1 MKNFLLFT
9 VFFLTIS
16 CNHKTKKAE
25 EPAVKKVEEP
35 AVEKENTALLIVN
48 YELKDMTLKE
58 HAALGSEVVSNFLPG
73 KIDGLIGKTF
83 IGNVDNGVFGGVY
96 YFKNQKA
103 LDTYVNSEL
112 WNGIVTHPNLIN
124 FKTNAYG
131 IASISDL
138 SNGNASIRKTEKT
151 EGPEEM
157 SVLVVN
163 YELKNMTLK
172 EHTKLGAEVVS
183 NFSPGKIDGLIGK
196 TFIGNVDNGVFGGV
210 YYFKSPEDLNN
221 YLNSELWK
229 GIVAHPNLVNFK
241 KDTYQVASISLASNG
256 VPVL

>member
-1 MKNFLLFT
+1 MKNFLFLT
-9 VFFLTIS
+9 VLFLTIS

-25 EPAVKKVEEP
+25 DSAVKKVEKS

-58 HAALGSEVVSNFLPG
+58 HAALGL
-73 KIDGLIGKTF
+73 
-83 IGNVDNGVFGGVY
+83 
-96 YFKNQKA
+96 
-103 LDTYVNSEL
+103 
-112 WNGIVTHPNLIN
+112 
-124 FKTNAYG
+124 
-131 IASISDL
+131 
-138 SNGNASIRKTEKT
+138 
-151 EGPEEM
+151 
-157 SVLVVN
+157 
-163 YELKNMTLK
+163 
-172 EHTKLGAEVVS
+172 EVVS

-210 YYFKSPEDLNN
+210 YFFKNQKALDAYVNSELWKGIATHPNLINFKTDAYGIASISDLSNGNASIRKTEKTEVPEGMSVLVVNYELKGMTLKEHTALGLEIVSEFSPGKIDGLIGKTFIGNVDNGIFGGVYFFKNQEDLNN

-256 VPVL
+256 VPAL